1 MTFGGGCILT
11 KESIGYFRSGIRRD
25 FVGERDLSEISEDY
39 CKDDPSCDSFGG
51 LSDSLG
57 G

>member
-25 FVGERDLSEISEDY
+25 FVGERDLSEISEEY
-39 CKDDPSCDSFGG
+39 CTDDPSCDSFGG